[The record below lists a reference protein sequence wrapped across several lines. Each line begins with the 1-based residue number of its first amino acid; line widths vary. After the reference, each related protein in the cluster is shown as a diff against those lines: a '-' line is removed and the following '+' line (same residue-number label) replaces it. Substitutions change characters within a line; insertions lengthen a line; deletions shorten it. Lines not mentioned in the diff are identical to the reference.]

1 MFSCFPIDC
10 DIYVIF
16 TLHEHEFTRYS
27 KHKAASSVTPSS
39 LRSHSSSDTASSVA
53 SQPCLACTPDTRPR
67 AQSERSLATRGGDS
81 AQLPLLRSRSSSRP
95 APDPAA
101 EAGAGAG
108 AGAGPYLRRSSAPEI
123 DQECGGGSGSG
134 EEEAGRGAEMYT
146 RSLGRTQR
154 RPHGHAGD
162 SGRSSDAESHKE
174 AHSFHT

>member
-1 MFSCFPIDC
+1 M
-10 DIYVIF
+10 
-16 TLHEHEFTRYS
+16 
-27 KHKAASSVTPSS
+27 TPSS

-81 AQLPLLRSRSSSRP
+81 AQLPHLRSRSSSRP
-95 APDPAA
+95 DPDPAA
-101 EAGAGAG
+101 EAGAG

-174 AHSFHT
+174 AHTFITLIMTQFSSLQSGLFSATIECYKL

>member
-1 MFSCFPIDC
+1 M
-10 DIYVIF
+10 
-16 TLHEHEFTRYS
+16 
-27 KHKAASSVTPSS
+27 TPSS

-95 APDPAA
+95 DPDPAA
-101 EAGAGAG
+101 EAG

>member
-1 MFSCFPIDC
+1 M
-10 DIYVIF
+10 
-16 TLHEHEFTRYS
+16 
-27 KHKAASSVTPSS
+27 TPSS

-81 AQLPLLRSRSSSRP
+81 AQLPHLRSRSSSRP
-95 APDPAA
+95 DPDPAA
-101 EAGAGAG
+101 EAGAG

-174 AHSFHT
+174 AHSFHNLNSGTTQYKVFSLFSASVECCKL